1 MNNGHFNITSPSC
14 SQKLSGYSAPELVL
28 SIKTL
33 VTFSDQRMT
42 FPLGI
47 LMATG
52 LKAGSFAQTGH
63 RGRQWAD
70 DSRLAASHNGLNH
83 EYIYFIIM
91 LHWLHKLYNL
101 FSVA

>member
-14 SQKLSGYSAPELVL
+14 SQKLSGYSALELVL

-47 LMATG
+47 LMATASK
-52 LKAGSFAQTGH
+52 LAVLH
-63 RGRQWAD
+63 
-70 DSRLAASHNGLNH
+70 RLAIGGASGLM
-83 EYIYFIIM
+83 IPD
-91 LHWLHKLYNL
+91 WLQ
-101 FSVA
+101 ATMG